1 VPKTNFTK
9 LSYKR
14 NEFHFKAYAKG
25 GEKEGMAK
33 TWLNSETVDS
43 WRHQRMYSSIDPIL
57 LCYPEAKWLTV
68 GDGRYGNDAH
78 YIQQKGPKVLA
89 TDISVFL
96 LKEAKEIGYIIDWQ
110 KENAES
116 LSFSDEEFDFVLC
129 KESYHHFPRPMVAL
143 YEMIRVAK
151 KGVVL
156 IEPND
161 SEIISPAKIG
171 LFLSIIKIKHVFKN
185 LIKGILGKEIYDNY
199 GGYEPAGGGN
209 YVYTISEREIE
220 KVALGLNLELVAF
233 KGLNDCYVEGVE
245 YEKLHVKSE
254 LYRKVKTSVEKAD
267 RWCKFGI
274 QCYGLLV
281 AIIFKESP
289 QDECIKALK
298 NNNFKVVQLP
308 KNPGVAEG

>member
-1 VPKTNFTK
+1 VPKSDFAK
-9 LSYKR
+9 SSYKR
-14 NEFHFKAYAKG
+14 NELHFEAYARG
-25 GEKEGMAK
+25 GPKEAMAK
-33 TWLNSETVDS
+33 SWLNAGTVDS
-43 WRHQRMYSSIDPIL
+43 WRHQRMYMSIDPLL
-57 LCYPEAKWLTV
+57 LCYPGGKWLTV

-78 YIQQKGPKVLA
+78 YIQQKGINALA

-96 LKEAKEIGYIIDWQ
+96 LKEAKEIGYIADWR

-161 SEIISPAKIG
+161 SEIISRTNIG
-171 LFLSIIKIKHVFKN
+171 LLLWILRIKHICKN
-185 LIKGILGKEIYDNY
+185 LIKGILGKETYDNF

-209 YVYTISEREIE
+209 YLYTISEREIE
-220 KVALGLNLELVAF
+220 KVALGLNLEVVAF
-233 KGLNDCYVEGVE
+233 KGLNDCYIEGVE
-245 YEKLHVKSE
+245 YEKLRDKSE

-289 QDECIKALK
+289 LGECIQALK

-308 KNPGVAEG
+308 KNPGVTES